1 MEEIA
6 LGDMEG
12 TDFAGLSQ
20 DQFVQA
26 RLWPAYCLKLMFR
39 NRAWGVHHAATR
51 YFPGS
56 SIPYRT
62 QTYRRGDAS
71 HPFCRSVSWPAA
83 TS

>member
-39 NRAWGVHHAATR
+39 NGAWGVHHAATR

-56 SIPYRT
+56 SIPC
-62 QTYRRGDAS
+62 DAS